1 MLLPGEVDVATASPE
16 ELRRLVAGLLG
27 EVARLRDEN
36 AALREE
42 VARLKGHKGRP
53 KVKPSG
59 MARATPVPASR
70 ARTKRAKGSTTA
82 KRVVHEDRV
91 LAITAPPGSR
101 FKGYEDFVVQDL
113 RLAIRSAPTTEV
125 GAGTQDRG

>member
-1 MLLPGEVDVATASPE
+1 MLLRGDVDVEALSPE
-16 ELRRLVAGLLG
+16 ELGRLVAELLG

-42 VARLKGHKGRP
+42 IARLKGHKGRP
-53 KVKPSG
+53 KIKPSG
-59 MARATPVPASR
+59 MERAPLER
-70 ARTKRAKGSTTA
+70 APRAKTKRSKRNTTA
-82 KRVVHEDRV
+82 KRVVHEERV
-91 LAITAPPGSR
+91 LAMTAPPGSR